1 LFTKTVV
8 RVGVVSKS
16 SEEAQRAALLFV
28 EKLSRR
34 GVDNLKLI
42 PLANSDATELSS
54 CDTIFT
60 FGGDG
65 TILKTARVFVS
76 STPLI
81 VGVNYGH
88 LGFLAEVEP
97 PQVDEALNKVLDGSY
112 SFYTINR
119 MVISVVKEGKRFTSP
134 PIMNEVYFAP
144 HLQARMVTLKIDVPD
159 VFVYKGRMDGLLLS
173 TALGSTAY
181 SLSAGGPIVD
191 PDSDVNIVTPMS
203 PINIALRPV
212 VIDRRKSV
220 NIVNVDTEPIALI
233 VDGVKWLDLGVGE
246 YAEVSGFEYPVKLYR
261 TRTDLLKKLFDKR
274 LSWNHSP

>member
-1 LFTKTVV
+1 MV

-16 SEEAQRAALLFV
+16 SEEAQMAATQFV
-28 EKLSRR
+28 EKLSGK
-34 GVDNLKLI
+34 GVDACKLI
-42 PLANSDATELSS
+42 PLTNTGVGSLAS
-54 CDTIFT
+54 CDAIFT

-65 TILKTARVFVS
+65 TILKVARMFVS

-97 PQVDEALNKVLDGSY
+97 PQVDEALNKVLSGSY

-119 MVISVVKEGKRFTSP
+119 MIITIVKEGNRVKSP
-134 PIMNEVYFAP
+134 PIMNEVYFTS
-144 HLQARMVTLKIDVPD
+144 HIQGRMVTLKIEVPD
-159 VFVYKGRMDGLLLS
+159 LFVYKGRMDGLLVS

-191 PDSDVNIVTPMS
+191 PASDVNIVTPMS
-203 PINIALRPV
+203 PINIALKPFV
-212 VIDRRKSV
+212 VDRRKTI
-220 NIVNVDTEPIALI
+220 NIVNIDTEPVTLI
-233 VDGVKWLDLGVGE
+233 VDGARWLDLSVGD
-246 YAEVSGFEYPVKLYR
+246 YAEISGFAYPVKLYR